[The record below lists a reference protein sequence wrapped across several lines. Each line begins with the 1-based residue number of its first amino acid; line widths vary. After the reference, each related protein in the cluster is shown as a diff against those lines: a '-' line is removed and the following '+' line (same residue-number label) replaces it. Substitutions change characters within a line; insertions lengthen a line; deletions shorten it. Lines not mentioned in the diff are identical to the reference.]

1 MAAAAR
7 RGLICRLLACRR
19 APPELAELRELVR
32 YRAKLTALSTS
43 AKAKVHA
50 VVAKL
55 GILPT
60 FDDHVSRD

>member
-19 APPELAELRELVR
+19 APPDLPELRELVR

-50 VVAKL
+50 VMAKL

-60 FDDHVSRD
+60 FDEYVNRD